1 MVASPQDRGES
12 RGAGPHELLGCSVTG
27 KYTVQSSARPCL
39 SAWTCTHSDLRYVT
53 GAGIR
58 LLASAAQPMIAPRA
72 SDFVTLT
79 LHHLIHTN
87 NPTGDIDQGISM
99 ANAAVIAYNAAS
111 FVCALFVLE
120 FGADKFIDHTA
131 IVAERTG
138 IPESIIG
145 LLTAGAEWEELAVVV
160 ICILRSQ
167 SSLAVGNIIGSGISN
182 ILGAFSL
189 GLILRSHEEVIVFD
203 SSARIYTLVMLL
215 VTGIV
220 VGLQAVDSP
229 FATRLCGGILIAIF
243 VFYIGSVAYLIF
255 KGRLTAPESDSDSD
269 SDSDSESESDDG
281 SAHNETMNNTDAT
294 TPLLATERPLSRP
307 RHEHGI
313 AYHVAIL
320 LLGFSAILLSSF
332 VLSNA
337 SSSIAEESG
346 MSEVLFGVVFLSIAT
361 TLPEKFIAVMSGSR
375 NRTGILVA
383 NTVGSNIFLL
393 TLCLGILWIS
403 TAGNF
408 DRGTVQPVELAVLLG
423 SSLFMTL
430 VVWFGARWSRLAG
443 VIMLVAYIAF
453 LVLEFAVVMHT

>member
-1 MVASPQDRGES
+1 
-12 RGAGPHELLGCSVTG
+12 
-27 KYTVQSSARPCL
+27 
-39 SAWTCTHSDLRYVT
+39 
-53 GAGIR
+53 
-58 LLASAAQPMIAPRA
+58 
-72 SDFVTLT
+72 
-79 LHHLIHTN
+79 
-87 NPTGDIDQGISM
+87 M
-99 ANAAVIAYNAAS
+99 ANTAVIAYNAAS

-138 IPESIIG
+138 IPESVIG

-160 ICILRSQ
+160 ICILRSR

-189 GLILRSHEEVIVFD
+189 GLILRSDEEVIVFD

-215 VTGIV
+215 VTGLV

-229 FATRLCGGILIAIF
+229 FATRLYGGILIAIF
-243 VFYIGSVAYLIF
+243 VLYIGSVAYLIF

-269 SDSDSESESDDG
+269 SDSDSESDDG
-281 SAHNETMNNTDAT
+281 SAHNETVNNADTT
-294 TPLLATERPLSRP
+294 TPLLATEQTLSRS
-307 RHEHGI
+307 RYKHGT

-337 SSSIAEESG
+337 SSSIAEDSG

-393 TLCLGILWIS
+393 TLCLGILWVS

-408 DRGTVQPVELAVLLG
+408 DRGTVQPVELAVLLC
-423 SSLFMTL
+423 SSLFMTS

-443 VIMLVAYIAF
+443 MIMLVAYIVF
-453 LVLEFAVVMHT
+453 LVLEFTTLGHA

>member
-1 MVASPQDRGES
+1 VIERLNA
-12 RGAGPHELLGCSVTG
+12 ELLGTRSG
-27 KYTVQSSARPCL
+27 
-39 SAWTCTHSDLRYVT
+39 LRYVT
-53 GAGIR
+53 EAGIR
-58 LLASAAQPMIAPRA
+58 LLASAAKPMIAPRA
-72 SDFVTLT
+72 SDFATPT

-87 NPTGDIDQGISM
+87 NHTGDIDQGIPM

-160 ICILRSQ
+160 ICVLRSR

-189 GLILRSHEEVIVFD
+189 GLILRSDEEGIVFD

-229 FATRLCGGILIAIF
+229 VATRLCGGILIAIF
-243 VFYIGSVAYLIF
+243 VVYIGSVAYLIF

-269 SDSDSESESDDG
+269 SESDDDTVHPDTA
-281 SAHNETMNNTDAT
+281 SRQAVST
-294 TPLLATERPLSRP
+294 TPLLATEQTLSRS
-307 RHEHGI
+307 RGI

-337 SSSIAEESG
+337 SSSIAEDSG

-375 NRTGILVA
+375 NRTGILIA

-393 TLCLGILWIS
+393 TLCLGILWVS
-403 TAGNF
+403 TAGEF

-423 SSLFMTL
+423 SSLFMTS
-430 VVWFGARWSRLAG
+430 VVWFGALWSRLAG

-453 LVLEFAVVMHT
+453 LVLEFTTVEHA